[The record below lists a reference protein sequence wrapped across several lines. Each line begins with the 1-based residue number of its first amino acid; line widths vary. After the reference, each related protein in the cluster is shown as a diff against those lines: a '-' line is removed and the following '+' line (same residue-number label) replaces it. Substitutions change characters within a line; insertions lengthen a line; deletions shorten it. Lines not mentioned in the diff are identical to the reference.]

1 MKTAASKVGILCLAA
16 GLLAGC
22 ESVKEMAATSTD
34 TVSGWFAGSDGNYI
48 ARQVGGDLSEDD
60 ALAIE
65 KASAR
70 ALEWTPAGKAVTWS
84 NPETRT
90 RAVITPGKKEMDQR
104 RIQTARNKGII
115 ASPGMELIAQVW
127 SAQRNANL
135 RAAPGTGNLIVGGL
149 AKGEKFTAIGMVEG
163 GKWIM
168 VGIDGKAVGYVFA
181 KLVGPVKSKRAPV
194 LREDEIDLDADKLGK
209 NVVVEDSTVAT
220 ACRTVNYTV
229 IVGSGEPAKETFR
242 ACKASDGAWEIN

>member
-1 MKTAASKVGILCLAA
+1 VLCLAA

-22 ESVKEMAATSTD
+22 ESVKDMTQKSSGAI
-34 TVSGWFAGSDGNYI
+34 SGWVGSLGESDGSYI

-70 ALEWTPAGKAVTWS
+70 ALEWSPAGKAVTWS
-84 NPETRT
+84 NPKTGT
-90 RAVITPGKKEMDQR
+90 RAVITPGKTEMDKR
-104 RIQTARNKGII
+104 KIQTARNKGV
-115 ASPGMELIAQVW
+115 AAAPGMELVAQPW
-127 SAQRNANL
+127 TARRNANL
-135 RAAPGTGNLIVGGL
+135 RAGPGTGNPIVGGL
-149 AKGEKFTAIGMVEG
+149 AKGEKFTAIGKVEG

-168 VGIDGKAVGYVFA
+168 VGLDGKAIGYVFA
-181 KLVGPVKSKRAPV
+181 KLVGPVKSKHSPM
-194 LREDEIDLDADKLGK
+194 LREDELDLDAGELGK
-209 NVVVEDSTVAT
+209 DVVVESMTVAT

-229 IVGSGEPAKETFR
+229 VMGAAEPAKETFR